1 MVRGQ
6 ASKLFLLAIYLVS
19 YVFYLGWR
27 ALYTLPLRYGLL
39 SIFFGIL
46 LFWAELVGFIE
57 SIMFYLT
64 IKSTSTPT
72 TPKAHVGK
80 FPDVDVFVAT
90 YNEPPDLLYKTIV
103 GCKNMEYP
111 DRTKVHIYIC
121 DDGNRSEMADLCER
135 MEVGY
140 ITRTVNTHAKAGNL
154 NNALTKTTSPY
165 IVTFDADMI
174 PMHDFLI
181 KTIPFFLTGEPIGFV
196 QVPQNF
202 YNPDPFQYN
211 LFSENHIPNEQDL
224 FSRLIQA
231 GKSNYNAAIY
241 AGSNTVISRQ
251 ALVDIGGFVVGT
263 ITEDFATG
271 MLIQSHGYKCVYLNE
286 VHASGLS
293 PESLEDLYNQRI
305 RWGRGVVQTFKAFNP
320 FLMKGLNFNQ
330 RMMYFSALS
339 YWYFGVWRFIFLCS
353 PILYSL
359 FGIVVLSASALSV
372 LLIWGPMFILTY
384 IVFKLFTGNI
394 RTTIWSHVY
403 DTILFPHIAKGV
415 ILETVGFK
423 MVNFK
428 VTPKDNITRT
438 KFSNKFD
445 LVRVQIVLAALS
457 LIGIVKITILWTTTG
472 FLSSYV
478 IILFWLSYNL
488 YLLAMAIFFAS
499 ERPKFRT
506 AERMPIN
513 TGAEIN
519 RNGTVFRGTT
529 DDISETGVTIIFD
542 QPIHLG
548 PDSIHMIGIHTER
561 YSAKFSAEV
570 VHVDNFKQKYK
581 YAFRIAHID
590 ESDFQQLLMI
600 LYDRVPLTPQK
611 IQKDSIFYL
620 NLMKNFR
627 GRRKRTLVM
636 NRKLPRIAVDK
647 TFLAYCDDGPV
658 SVYLHDFN
666 YEFCAVSS
674 AQEYKSMRIP
684 LGLDGGLALEC
695 TLNVELSNRNPR
707 GILIYKISNY
717 RELVNS
723 SELIDLLTTDK
734 QAAFAAEEDFRLS
747 VAN

>member
-1 MVRGQ
+1 MAREQ
-6 ASKLFLLAIYLVS
+6 AAKPFLLAIFFVS
-19 YVFYLGWR
+19 YIFYLGWR
-27 ALYTLPLRYGLL
+27 ALYTLPLKYDPL
-39 SIFFGIL
+39 SIFFGLL
-46 LFWAELVGFIE
+46 LFWAEFVGFIE

-64 IKSTSTPT
+64 IKNTSTPT
-72 TPKAHVGK
+72 TPGAHVGE

-111 DRTKVHIYIC
+111 DQTKVHIYIC
-121 DDGNRSEMADLCER
+121 DDGNRSEIADLCQR
-135 MEVGY
+135 MGVGY

-174 PMHDFLI
+174 PMHDFLK
-181 KTIPFFLTGEPIGFV
+181 KTMPFFLTEEPIGFV
-196 QVPQNF
+196 QIPQNF

-211 LFSENHIPNEQDL
+211 LFSENHIPNEQQL

-231 GKSNYNAAIY
+231 GRSNYNAAIY

-251 ALVDIGGFVVGT
+251 ALADIGGFVVGT

-271 MLIQSHGYKCVYLNE
+271 MLIQSRGYKCIYLNE

-293 PESLEDLYNQRI
+293 PESLEGLYNQRI

-320 FLMKGLNFNQ
+320 FFMKGLDLKQ
-330 RMMYFSALS
+330 KMMYFSALS

-372 LLIWGPMFILTY
+372 LLIWGPMFILTH
-384 IVFKLFTGNI
+384 IVFKLFTENI
-394 RTTIWSHVY
+394 RTTNWSHIY
-403 DTILFPHIAKGV
+403 DTILFPHVAKGV
-415 ILETVGFK
+415 ILETIGFK

-438 KFSNKFD
+438 RFSNKFN

-457 LIGIVKITILWTTTG
+457 SIGIVKITMQWVTTG

-499 ERPKFRT
+499 ERPKFRS
-506 AERMPIN
+506 AERMPISA
-513 TGAEIN
+513 GAKI
-519 RNGTVFRGTT
+519 GHAGKVFWGTT

-542 QPIHLG
+542 RPIYLD
-548 PDSIHMIGIHTER
+548 PDSIHVVGIKTQR
-561 YSAKFSAEV
+561 YSAKFSTKI
-570 VHVDNFKQKYK
+570 VHVDNFEQKYK
-581 YAFRIAHID
+581 YAFRIVHID
-590 ESDFQQLLMI
+590 ESDFQQLLLI
-600 LYDRVPLTPQK
+600 LYDRVPLAPQK
-611 IQKDSIFYL
+611 TQKDSVFYL
-620 NLMKNFR
+620 NLMKNFK
-627 GRRKRTLVM
+627 GRRKHVLAM

-647 TFLAYCDDGPV
+647 TFLAYGDGAPV
-658 SVYLHDFN
+658 SVHIHDFN
-666 YEFCAVSS
+666 YEFCVVSS
-674 AQEYKSMRIP
+674 AREYKSMTIP
-684 LGLDGGLALEC
+684 LSFDGGLALEC
-695 TLNVELSNRNPR
+695 ALNLELSNRNPR
-707 GILIYKISNY
+707 GILIYEITNY
-717 RELVNS
+717 RELVNN
-723 SELIDLLTTDK
+723 SELIDLLTADK
-734 QAAFAAEEDFRLS
+734 QTALA
-747 VAN
+747 V

>member
-6 ASKLFLLAIYLVS
+6 ASKVFLLAIYFIS

-27 ALYTLPLRYGLL
+27 ALYTLPLRYDPL

-57 SIMFYLT
+57 SIIFYLT
-64 IKSTSTPT
+64 IRSTSTPT
-72 TPKAHVGK
+72 TPKADVGK
-80 FPDVDVFVAT
+80 FPDIDVFVAT
-90 YNEPPDLLYKTIV
+90 YNEPPDLLFKTIV
-103 GCKNMEYP
+103 GCKNMGYP
-111 DRTKVHIYIC
+111 DQTKVHIYIC
-121 DDGNRSEMADLCER
+121 DDGNRREIADLCER

-140 ITRTVNTHAKAGNL
+140 ITRTENTHAKAGNL
-154 NNALTKTTSPY
+154 NNALAKTTSPY

-174 PMHDFLI
+174 PMHDFLM

-211 LFSENHIPNEQDL
+211 LFSENHIPNEQQL

-231 GKSNYNAAIY
+231 GRSHYNAVIY

-271 MLIQSHGYKCVYLNE
+271 MLIQSRGYKCVYLNE

-320 FLMKGLNFNQ
+320 FFMKGLNFKQ
-330 RMMYFSALS
+330 KMMYFSALS

-359 FGIVVLSASALSV
+359 FGIIVLSASALSV
-372 LLIWGPMFILTY
+372 MLIWGPMFILTY

-394 RTTIWSHVY
+394 RTTVWSHIY

-428 VTPKDNITRT
+428 VTPKDSITRT
-438 KFSNKFD
+438 KFFNKFG
-445 LVRVQIVLAALS
+445 LVRVQIMLAALS
-457 LIGIVKITILWTTTG
+457 LIGMIKITILWNTTG
-472 FLSSYV
+472 FRSSYV

-499 ERPKFRT
+499 ERPKFRS
-506 AERMPIN
+506 AERMPISAS
-513 TGAEIN
+513 AEID

-529 DDISETGVTIIFD
+529 DDISETGVTVIID
-542 QPIHLG
+542 QPIYLD
-548 PDSIHMIGIHTER
+548 PDSIHTIGIHTER
-561 YSAKFSAEV
+561 YSARFAAEV
-570 VHVDNFKQKYK
+570 IHVDNFEQKYK
-581 YAFRIAHID
+581 YAFRIAHIG
-590 ESDFQQLLMI
+590 ETDFQQLLLI
-600 LYDRVPLTPQK
+600 LYDRVPLAPQR
-611 IQKDSIFYL
+611 IQKDSAFYL
-620 NLMKNFR
+620 NLMKNFK
-627 GRRKRTLVM
+627 GRRKHMLAM

-647 TFLAYCDDGPV
+647 TFLAYYGNIPV
-658 SVYLHDFN
+658 SVYMHDFN
-666 YEFCAVSS
+666 YEFCAMSS
-674 AQEYKSMRIP
+674 TREHESMQIP
-684 LGLDGGLALEC
+684 LDANRGLVLEC
-695 TLNVELSNRNPR
+695 VLNVELSNRNPQ
-707 GILIYKISNY
+707 GILIYEISNY
-717 RELVNS
+717 RELINNN
-723 SELIDLLTTDK
+723 ELIDLLTTDMK
-734 QAAFAAEEDFRLS
+734 TDL
-747 VAN
+747 VA